1 MCLIPIDKIR
11 VAVND
16 ILCYKCVLVEKPC
29 PTNMWIAPY
38 QVNRFQFNSRLEA
51 ESGEDGAAF
60 HLSIVPH
67 NGLEAICKGFHAY
80 VSLTSAMH
88 DNIMNMR
95 SSMWYVKF
103 QARLAQ
109 CVIPKGSEYC
119 VGDRDDIVSTHM
131 VVFSDLLEFRRYV
144 SDSTRDGRTLLT
156 TISGRAS
163 SVDTGTLNP
172 ITKYF

>member
-16 ILCYKCVLVEKPC
+16 ILCYKWVLVEKPC

-38 QVNRFQFNSRLEA
+38 QANRFQFNSQLEA
-51 ESGEDGAAF
+51 ERGEDGAAF
-60 HLSIVPH
+60 HLKIVPH
-67 NGLEAICKGFHAY
+67 KGLEAICKGFHGY
-80 VSLTSAMH
+80 VSLTSATH
-88 DNIMNMR
+88 DMMNMH
-95 SSMWYVKF
+95 SSRWYVKF
-103 QARLAQ
+103 QARLVQ

-131 VVFSDLLEFRRYV
+131 IVFSDLLEFRRYV
-144 SDSTRDGRTLLT
+144 SDLMRDGRTLLT
-156 TISGRAS
+156 TISDRAS

-172 ITKYF
+172 TTKYF